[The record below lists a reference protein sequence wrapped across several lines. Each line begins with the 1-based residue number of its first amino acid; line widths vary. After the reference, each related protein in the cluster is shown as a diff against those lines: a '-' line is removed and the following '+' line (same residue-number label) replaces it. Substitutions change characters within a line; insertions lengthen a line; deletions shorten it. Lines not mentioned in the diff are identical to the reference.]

1 MRVLAN
7 LEALV
12 LGVALIVVGL
22 LWMMANLNRLD
33 LLETLHRWWPAILVF
48 WGALEV
54 AAALARRQVRGGT
67 R

>member
-12 LGVALIVVGL
+12 LGVALIVVGG
-22 LWMMANLNRLD
+22 LWMLANLGRLD
-33 LLETLHRWWPAILVF
+33 LLDTLHRWWPSILVF
-48 WGALEV
+48 WGALEL
-54 AAALARRQVRGGT
+54 AAALARKQLRGGS